1 MSLPAGTRLGRYEVV
16 GLLGAGGMG
25 EVYRATDPQLDRDVA
40 IKVLPQET
48 VADPQA
54 LARFHREAR
63 IVAALS
69 HPNLLCVYD
78 FGEHDGL
85 TYTVTELLEG
95 ETLRGRLKRSPPDW
109 RGAAEIAAAIAEGLA
124 PAHFQGIVHRDL
136 KPENIFLTQFTD
148 GSPGRTVILD
158 FGLARW
164 TPSGVQQEE
173 TVLTGAGVAMGTVGY
188 MSPEQVRGEA
198 AGAASDIFSLGCVLY
213 EMLAGRAPFQRPTPV
228 EALAAILRDDPAPLP
243 TALPPE
249 LIQLAAECLEKSPER
264 RCRSARIIA
273 SSLRSILSGK
283 SLSSPAVA
291 PASGPTLRPT
301 SSATPTPTQESL
313 IDSLAVMPFENASGS
328 PDTDFLS
335 DGITES
341 LINAFSRLPGL
352 RVVARSRVFRYK
364 DKDVDSETVGRELGV
379 RALLTGRILQRGET
393 LRVQAELEDVAS
405 ETQLWGER
413 FQGNLAD
420 ILAFEE
426 QITSQITAKLR
437 PRLRSGEK
445 PPKHTGD
452 PQAYRFYLQGLHQW
466 HQRTGDSLA
475 KALHYFERAIQADP
489 EYALP
494 YQGLAETLI
503 VLTFFNAGVPKEYL
517 EKAAAA
523 AARAVAIDP
532 DFAPGRAALAMT
544 HGWLHRDWAEANA
557 EMDRAIQR
565 DPNDALVHDRRA
577 LVWLA
582 QGRADEA
589 IVAQLRSLEIDP
601 LSLSLQHHAA
611 WCFMLARQYERA
623 AAQSRQLLE
632 LDDRYPFAH
641 LWLAVSME
649 RLGQFDAAETA
660 FAQMGSDFGG
670 NPVFRAFTGHLLAV
684 TGRAEKALAILE
696 EGERL
701 WEQKYFEPFA
711 LALVCVALGKTEA
724 ALDWL
729 ERSEDVRSSWL
740 TVHAALDSR
749 LDPLRGHARFHA
761 LVARMGLKG

>member
-1 MSLPAGTRLGRYEVV
+1 MQIRTSPCCGRSKRSTPSCSSQGPVKICRCPAGTRLGRYEVV
-16 GLLGAGGMG
+16 GRLGAGGMG
-25 EVYRATDPQLDRDVA
+25 EVYRATDPQLGRDVA

-63 IVAALS
+63 IVAARS

-78 FGEHDGL
+78 FGEHGGL
-85 TYTVTELLEG
+85 
-95 ETLRGRLKRSPPDW
+95 
-109 RGAAEIAAAIAEGLA
+109 AAAIAEGLA

-136 KPENIFLTQFTD
+136 KPENIFLTQFAD

-164 TPSGVQQEE
+164 TPAGVQQEE

-188 MSPEQVRGEA
+188 MSPEQVRGVA

-213 EMLAGRAPFQRPTPV
+213 EMLAGRPPFQRPTPV
-228 EALAAILRDDPAPLP
+228 EASAAILRDDPAPLP
-243 TALPPE
+243 ATLPPD
-249 LIQLAAECLEKSPER
+249 LILLATQCLEKSPAR
-264 RCRSARIIA
+264 RCRSARIFA

-291 PASGPTLRPT
+291 PASGPTLEPTSGLTPRPT

-313 IDSLAVMPFENASGS
+313 IGY
-328 PDTDFLS
+328 
-335 DGITES
+335 
-341 LINAFSRLPGL
+341 RLPQRRDHRKSHQRILPPAG
-352 RVVARSRVFRYK
+352 VAC
-364 DKDVDSETVGRELGV
+364 GREESCVPLQGQRCRYRDLGSGTR
-379 RALLTGRILQRGET
+379 RARVTGRVLQRGET

-437 PRLRSGEK
+437 PRLKSGEK

-532 DFAPGRAALAMT
+532 EFAPGA
-544 HGWLHRDWAEANA
+544 
-557 EMDRAIQR
+557 
-565 DPNDALVHDRRA
+565 RR
-577 LVWLA
+577 W
-582 QGRADEA
+582 
-589 IVAQLRSLEIDP
+589 P
-601 LSLSLQHHAA
+601 
-611 WCFMLARQYERA
+611 
-623 AAQSRQLLE
+623 
-632 LDDRYPFAH
+632 
-641 LWLAVSME
+641 
-649 RLGQFDAAETA
+649 
-660 FAQMGSDFGG
+660 
-670 NPVFRAFTGHLLAV
+670 
-684 TGRAEKALAILE
+684 
-696 EGERL
+696 
-701 WEQKYFEPFA
+701 
-711 LALVCVALGKTEA
+711 
-724 ALDWL
+724 
-729 ERSEDVRSSWL
+729 
-740 TVHAALDSR
+740 
-749 LDPLRGHARFHA
+749 
-761 LVARMGLKG
+761 